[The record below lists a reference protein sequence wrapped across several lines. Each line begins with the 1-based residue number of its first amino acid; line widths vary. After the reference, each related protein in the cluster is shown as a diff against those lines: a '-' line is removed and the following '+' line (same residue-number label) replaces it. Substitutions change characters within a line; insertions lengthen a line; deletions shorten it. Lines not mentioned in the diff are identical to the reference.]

1 MKKSSRLFAM
11 IAFMAVLLSS
21 CQGDLEMLTII
32 NEDGSC
38 MREIRVEGDRSL
50 LTTGKYDNDDLR
62 VARIEDGWELYWGY
76 KGDSTRFPIPMST
89 EKFDSISREVGP
101 SRAVKDTVCVYA
113 RKEYASVEDMCAG
126 SPMFF
131 ADEQAGIDGSL
142 DKEFRWFYT
151 DYVFKEKF
159 TSVADYFKVPVTD
172 FMSEEEALYW
182 FSGTPDLY
190 AGKPIWRYYE
200 LLEDFKE
207 KADRWVFANVYY
219 KLLSGIA
226 DRYDMVVDP
235 PVSKDE
241 FIAQLGDVAKQL
253 ASCDTYKLEYTT
265 ARSIVS
271 SHFGSDAYSPF
282 INEDEWKKEELYEEL
297 DNYFGYL
304 FLFYYDESI
313 VMPGRVIDAGGGIYK
328 DGVVTFT
335 VDAGRF
341 LLNDYE
347 IRVVSRVVN
356 VWAFI
361 VTAALASALFVAVVY
376 RKRIAAYFRDRC

>member
-1 MKKSSRLFAM
+1 MKKPSRLFAM
-11 IAFMAVLLSS
+11 IAFMAAFFSS
-21 CQGDLEMLTII
+21 CQGEIEMLTIV

-76 KGDSTRFPIPMST
+76 KGDSTRFHIPMSA
-89 EKFDSISREVGP
+89 EKFDSISREVGL
-101 SRAVKDTVCVYA
+101 SRAVKDTVYVYA

-131 ADEQAGIDGSL
+131 ADDQTGVDGSL
-142 DKEFRWFYT
+142 EKEFRWFYT
-151 DYVFKEKF
+151 DYVFTEKF
-159 TSVADYFKVPVTD
+159 SSVADYFSVPVTD
-172 FMSEEEALYW
+172 YMSEEEASYW
-182 FSGTPDLY
+182 FAGTPDLY

-200 LLEDFKE
+200 LLEDLKE
-207 KADRWVFANVYY
+207 KADRWVFANLYY
-219 KLLSGIA
+219 KFLSGIA
-226 DRYDMVVDP
+226 DRYDMVVEP

-241 FIAQLGDVAKQL
+241 FVAQLRDVVKQL
-253 ASCDTYKLEYTT
+253 VSYYPSKLEYAT
-265 ARSIVS
+265 ARSVIS

-282 INEDEWKKEELYEEL
+282 IEDEMKKEELYEEL

-341 LLNDYE
+341 LMKDYE

-361 VTAALASALFVAVVY
+361 VTATLASALFVAVVY
-376 RKRIAAYFRDRC
+376 RKRIAAYFKGRH

>member
-1 MKKSSRLFAM
+1 MKKPSRLFAM
-11 IAFMAVLLSS
+11 IAFMAALLSS
-21 CQGDLEMLTII
+21 CQGDYEMLTIV

-38 MREIRVEGDRSL
+38 MREIIVAADRSL
-50 LTTGKYDNDDLR
+50 LTTGKYDNEDPR
-62 VARIEDGWELYWGY
+62 VAHIEDGWELYWGY
-76 KGDSTRFPIPMST
+76 KGSNKRFPIPMST
-89 EKFDSISREVGP
+89 ERYDSISREVAP
-101 SRAVKDTVCVYA
+101 SRDVKDTICVYA

-131 ADEQAGIDGSL
+131 VDEQAGVDGSL
-142 DKEFRWFYT
+142 EKEFRWFYT
-151 DYVFKEKF
+151 DYVFTEKF
-159 TSVADYFKVPVTD
+159 SSVADYFKVPVTD

-190 AGKPIWRYYE
+190 AGKPTWRYYE
-200 LLEDFKE
+200 LLEGLKE
-207 KADRWVFANVYY
+207 KAYKWVFANLHY

-241 FIAQLGDVAKQL
+241 FIAQIGDVVKQL
-253 ASCDTYKLEYTT
+253 ASYDTYKLEYST
-265 ARSIVS
+265 ARSFVS

-282 INEDEWKKEELYEEL
+282 INEDELTKEELREER
-297 DNYFGYL
+297 DNCFGYL

-341 LLNDYE
+341 LLKDYE

-376 RKRIAAYFRDRC
+376 RKRIAAYFKGRH

>member
-1 MKKSSRLFAM
+1 MKKPSRLFAM
-11 IAFMAVLLSS
+11 IAFMAALLSS
-21 CQGDLEMLTII
+21 CQGDIEMLTIV

-38 MREIRVEGDRSL
+38 MREIMVDADRSL
-50 LTTGKYDNDDLR
+50 LTTGKSDNDDPR

-76 KGDSTRFPIPMST
+76 KGDSTRFPIPMSVD
-89 EKFDSISREVGP
+89 KYDSISREVGP
-101 SRAVKDTVCVYA
+101 SRAVKDTICVYA

-131 ADEQAGIDGSL
+131 ADEQAGVDGSL

-151 DYVFKEKF
+151 DYVFTEKF
-159 TSVADYFKVPVTD
+159 SSVADYFSVPVTD
-172 FMSEEEALYW
+172 YMSEEEASYW
-182 FSGTPDLY
+182 FAGTPDLY

-200 LLEDFKE
+200 LLEDLKE
-207 KADRWVFANVYY
+207 KADRWVFANLYY
-219 KLLSGIA
+219 KFLSGIA
-226 DRYDMVVDP
+226 DRYDMVVEP

-241 FIAQLGDVAKQL
+241 FVAQLRDVVKQL
-253 ASCDTYKLEYTT
+253 VSYYPSKLEYAT
-265 ARSIVS
+265 ARSVIS

-282 INEDEWKKEELYEEL
+282 FEDEMKKEELYEEL
-297 DNYFGYL
+297 GYL

-341 LLNDYE
+341 LLKDYE

>member
-1 MKKSSRLFAM
+1 L
-11 IAFMAVLLSS
+11 
-21 CQGDLEMLTII
+21 
-32 NEDGSC
+32 
-38 MREIRVEGDRSL
+38 
-50 LTTGKYDNDDLR
+50 
-62 VARIEDGWELYWGY
+62 
-76 KGDSTRFPIPMST
+76 
-89 EKFDSISREVGP
+89 
-101 SRAVKDTVCVYA
+101 
-113 RKEYASVEDMCAG
+113 
-126 SPMFF
+126 
-131 ADEQAGIDGSL
+131 
-142 DKEFRWFYT
+142 
-151 DYVFKEKF
+151 
-159 TSVADYFKVPVTD
+159 
-172 FMSEEEALYW
+172 
-182 FSGTPDLY
+182 
-190 AGKPIWRYYE
+190 
-200 LLEDFKE
+200 KE
-207 KADRWVFANVYY
+207 KADRWVFANVHY

-226 DRYDMVVDP
+226 DRYDMVVEP

-241 FIAQLGDVAKQL
+241 FVAQLRDVVKQL
-253 ASCDTYKLEYTT
+253 ASYDPSKLEYST

-282 INEDEWKKEELYEEL
+282 INEDEWKKEGLYEEL

-341 LLNDYE
+341 LLKDYE

-376 RKRIAAYFRDRC
+376 RKRIAAYFKGRH